1 MRSPLDPEYR
11 LNTTRCQN
19 FVPRAKRN
27 YSFEGMLKGITAGLS
42 QPPNT
47 GSIGRLLTSTLAF
60 VIFSAGAVAGG
71 LGVAL
76 GLGGGIFLV
85 PFLTLVL
92 GFPLKS
98 AAAISLATVIA
109 TSSAVTAQRAGSQLV
124 NLRFGMLL
132 EVATTAGSLLGGI
145 TAQFVAESTLQRLFG
160 VVAIAVAAVMLG
172 RINRRNVILDTTI
185 DPGRLG
191 GRFYEEESGGVVTYR
206 VKRLP
211 IAVFASFIA
220 GNVSS
225 LLGIGGGIIKVP
237 VLNAWCGMPL
247 RAAAATSALMI
258 GVTATGGAII
268 YFGRGDLQPLLAAP
282 AVLGVQAGSLVG
294 GRLAYGASVKWLKL
308 LMAALLVIVAVL
320 MFLRST
326 Q

>member
-1 MRSPLDPEYR
+1 MNPLNP
-11 LNTTRCQN
+11 LN
-19 FVPRAKRN
+19 
-27 YSFEGMLKGITAGLS
+27 LTA
-42 QPPNT
+42 
-47 GSIGRLLTSTLAF
+47 LLALI
-60 VIFSAGAVAGG
+60 IFSAGAIAGA
-71 LGVAL
+71 LGIAL

-85 PFLTLVL
+85 PFLSLAL

-98 AAAISLATVIA
+98 AAAISLSTVIA
-109 TSSAVTAQRAGSQLV
+109 TSSAVSARRTGNQLI

-132 EVATTAGSLLGGI
+132 EVATTVGSLLGGI
-145 TAQFVAESTLQRLFG
+145 TAQFVAESILQRLFS
-160 VVAIAVAAVMLG
+160 VVAMAVALVMLT
-172 RINRRNVILDTTI
+172 RINRRNVILDPTV

-191 GRFYEEESGGVVTYR
+191 GRFYEEESGGVVSYR

-211 IAVFASFIA
+211 LALFASFVA

-268 YFGRGDLQPLLAAP
+268 YYGRGDLQPLLAAP
-282 AVLGVQAGSLVG
+282 AVLGVQVGSWAGQWI
-294 GRLAYGASVKWLKL
+294 AYSASVKWLKV
-308 LMAALLVIVAVL
+308 LMAVLLVIVAVL
-320 MFLRST
+320 MFVRST
-326 Q
+326 R

>member
-1 MRSPLDPEYR
+1 MASFFGALNLIIIEPL
-11 LNTTRCQN
+11 
-19 FVPRAKRN
+19 VPAEPIEFSN
-27 YSFEGMLKGITAGLS
+27 PVNLTISLALIIFGAG
-42 QPPNT
+42 T
-47 GSIGRLLTSTLAF
+47 
-60 VIFSAGAVAGG
+60 VAGA

-85 PFLTLVL
+85 PFLTLAL

-98 AAAISLATVIA
+98 AAAISLTTVIA
-109 TSSAVTAQRAGSQLV
+109 TSSAVTAQRAGNQLI
-124 NLRFGMLL
+124 NLRAGMVL
-132 EVATTAGSLLGGI
+132 EAATTVGSLLGGI
-145 TAQFVAESTLQRLFG
+145 TAQLVAESVLQRLFG
-160 VVAIAVAAVMLG
+160 VVAIAVAAVVLG
-172 RINRRNVILDTTI
+172 RVNKRNVILDPTV

-191 GRFYEEESGGVVTYR
+191 GRFYEEESGGIVSYR

-211 IAVFASFIA
+211 LALFASFIA

-268 YFGRGDLQPLLAAP
+268 YYGRGDLQPLLAAP
-282 AVLGVQAGSLVG
+282 AVLGVQVGSWAGA
-294 GRLAYGASVKWLKL
+294 RLAYGASVKWLKV

-326 Q
+326 S

>member
-1 MRSPLDPEYR
+1 LNLLNPLNP
-11 LNTTRCQN
+11 LNLTASLALII
-19 FVPRAKRN
+19 FV
-27 YSFEGMLKGITAGLS
+27 
-42 QPPNT
+42 
-47 GSIGRLLTSTLAF
+47 
-60 VIFSAGAVAGG
+60 AGAMAGA
-71 LGVAL
+71 LGIAL

-85 PFLTLVL
+85 PFLTLAL

-109 TSSAVTAQRAGSQLV
+109 TSSVVTAQRAGNQMI
-124 NLRFGMLL
+124 NLRVGMVL
-132 EVATTAGSLLGGI
+132 EAATTVGSLLGGI
-145 TAQFVAESTLQRLFG
+145 TAQLVAESVLDRLFG
-160 VVAIAVAAVMLG
+160 VVAISVAGVMLG
-172 RINRRNVILDTTI
+172 RVHKRNVILDATI

-191 GRFYEEESGGVVTYR
+191 GRFYEEESGGIVSYR
-206 VKRLP
+206 MKRLP
-211 IAVFASFIA
+211 LALFASFIA

-268 YFGRGDLQPLLAAP
+268 YYGRGDLQPLLAAP
-282 AVLGVQAGSLVG
+282 AVLGVQAGSWMG
-294 GRLAYGASVKWLKL
+294 ARLAYGASVKWLKV

-320 MFLRST
+320 MFVRST

>member
-1 MRSPLDPEYR
+1 L
-11 LNTTRCQN
+11 
-19 FVPRAKRN
+19 RAL
-27 YSFEGMLKGITAGLS
+27 FCTL
-42 QPPNT
+42 
-47 GSIGRLLTSTLAF
+47 STLNLTAPLALI
-60 VIFSAGAVAGG
+60 IFGAGVLAGA
-71 LGVAL
+71 LGVVL

-85 PFLTLVL
+85 PFLTLAL

-109 TSSAVTAQRAGSQLV
+109 TSSAVSARRAGNQLI
-124 NLRFGMLL
+124 NLRVGMVL
-132 EVATTAGSLLGGI
+132 EVATTVGSLLGGI
-145 TAQFVAESTLQRLFG
+145 TAQYVAESTLQRLFG
-160 VVAIAVAAVMLG
+160 IVATAVALVMLG
-172 RINRRNVILDTTI
+172 RVHRRNVIADPAA

-211 IAVFASFIA
+211 LALVASFIA

-268 YFGRGDLQPLLAAP
+268 YYGHGDLRPLLAAP
-282 AVLGVQAGSLVG
+282 AVLGVQVGSWAGS
-294 GRLAYGASVKWLKL
+294 RFAEQASVKWLKL
-308 LMAALLVIVAVL
+308 LMAALLIIVAVL
-320 MFLRST
+320 MFVRSMG
-326 Q
+326 

>member
-1 MRSPLDPEYR
+1 V
-11 LNTTRCQN
+11 N
-19 FVPRAKRN
+19 
-27 YSFEGMLKGITAGLS
+27 
-42 QPPNT
+42 PPNQNPLNPLNPLNLT
-47 GSIGRLLTSTLAF
+47 AELAVIIFGS
-60 VIFSAGAVAGG
+60 GAVAGG

-85 PFLTLVL
+85 PFLTLAL

-98 AAAISLATVIA
+98 AAAISLCTVIA
-109 TSSAVTAQRAGSQLV
+109 TSSAVSARRAGNQLI
-124 NLRFGMLL
+124 NLRLGMVL

-145 TAQFVAESTLQRLFG
+145 TAQLVSDTTLQRLFG
-160 VVAIAVAAVMLG
+160 VVSIGVAFVMLG
-172 RINRRNVILDTTI
+172 RINRRNVILDPAA

-191 GRFYEEESGGVVTYR
+191 GRFHEEESGGVVTYR
-206 VKRLP
+206 IKRLP
-211 IAVFASFIA
+211 LALAASFIA

-237 VLNAWCGMPL
+237 VLNAWCGVPL

-268 YFGRGDLQPLLAAP
+268 YYGHGDLRPLLAAP
-282 AVLGVQAGSLVG
+282 AVLGVQIGSWG
-294 GRLAYGASVKWLKL
+294 GARFAERFSVKWLKL
-308 LMAALLVIVAVL
+308 LMSTLLIVVAVL
-320 MFLRST
+320 MLVRSL

>member
-1 MRSPLDPEYR
+1 
-11 LNTTRCQN
+11 
-19 FVPRAKRN
+19 
-27 YSFEGMLKGITAGLS
+27 
-42 QPPNT
+42 
-47 GSIGRLLTSTLAF
+47 LT
-60 VIFSAGAVAGG
+60 IFGAGAIAGA
-71 LGVAL
+71 LGIAL

-85 PFLTLVL
+85 PFLTLVMGL
-92 GFPLKS
+92 PLKS
-98 AAAISLATVIA
+98 AAAISLSTVIA
-109 TSSAVTAQRAGSQLV
+109 TSSVVSAQRAGNQLI
-124 NLRFGMLL
+124 NLRFGMVL
-132 EVATTAGSLLGGI
+132 EVATTVGSLLGGI

-160 VVAIAVAAVMLG
+160 VVAAAVAAVMLG
-172 RINRRNVILDTTI
+172 RLNRRNVILDPTI

-191 GRFYEEESGGVVTYR
+191 GRFHEEESGGMVSYR

-211 IAVFASFIA
+211 LALFASFIA

-268 YFGRGDLQPLLAAP
+268 YYGRGDLQPLLAAP
-282 AVLGVQAGSLVG
+282 AVLGVQAGSWVG
-294 GRLAYGASVKWLKL
+294 ARLAYGASVKWLKV
-308 LMAALLVIVAVL
+308 LMAALLVVVAVL
-320 MFLRST
+320 MFVRSM